1 MNRRKGKN
9 QHKLPKITLIT
20 YEELERNADV
30 IERQQNIVMLEE
42 K

>member
-9 QHKLPKITLIT
+9 QHKLPKRTLIM

-30 IERQQNIVMLEE
+30 FEREQNIVMLEE
-42 K
+42 E